1 MTYNEATYRTTT
13 IKFSNMTYN
22 EANIELLLNS
32 QI

>member
-1 MTYNEATYRTTT
+1 MTYNEAIYRTT

>member
-1 MTYNEATYRTTT
+1 MTYNEATNY

>member
-1 MTYNEATYRTTT
+1 MTYNEAN
-13 IKFSNMTYN
+13 IELLLNSMTYN